1 MEETGNTLAE
11 GTMIFLASGE
21 SGHLQQTSNG
31 IAFAQRLRKQFV
43 AIQFAYLS
51 NNWNGL
57 QPINGVIRRIRKSVA
72 RPRNPTVLYNG
83 TRSSQQAPGSRQ
95 EKTSGDRR
103 PAVNEHDRTTA
114 FSGLVSQT
122 QPNPPKPAN
131 VENLSSLAP
140 QNRSNDPSFH
150 TTSAL
155 IPSKIF
161 GRFLGWTWYSDNR
174 GQRNNS
180 PLCSSESG
188 EV

>member
-83 TRSSQQAPGSRQ
+83 TRSRQQAPAAGRR
-95 EKTSGDRR
+95 KR
-103 PAVNEHDRTTA
+103 PAIGVQQSMSTTGQPLFQVWSA
-114 FSGLVSQT
+114 RLSQIPRNLRMWKT
-122 QPNPPKPAN
+122 CQASRRKTEVMTPHSTPLPPLYPQRY
-131 VENLSSLAP
+131 LAG
-140 QNRSNDPSFH
+140 F
-150 TTSAL
+150 
-155 IPSKIF
+155 
-161 GRFLGWTWYSDNR
+161 
-174 GQRNNS
+174 
-180 PLCSSESG
+180 
-188 EV
+188 